1 MARNNENET
10 QSINLIGNGTVIK
23 GDIIAN
29 GDIRIDGTLQGSL
42 NTKGKLV
49 IGPSGS
55 VEGEIICQNADVSG
69 SIKAQIRVNELLALK
84 ATAKL
89 TGDIITNKLAIE
101 TGAVFSGSCTMDAS
115 KNNMM
120 NNAIRPEVK
129 KPETETVIK

>member
-1 MARNNENET
+1 MARNENET

-29 GDIRIDGTLQGSL
+29 GDIRIDGTLHGSL

-49 IGPSGS
+49 IGPSGI
-55 VEGEIICQNADVSG
+55 VEGDIVCQNAEVQG
-69 SIKAQIRVNELLALK
+69 QIKAQIKVNELLALK

-101 TGAVFSGSCTMDAS
+101 PGAVFSGTCNMDAG
-115 KNNMM
+115 KNIMSNV
-120 NNAIRPEVK
+120 PKQEVK
-129 KPETETVIK
+129 TQQPETIAK